1 MLHAAAPSDYTG
13 GQGDFTFKAGET
25 KVSINVSIEDDGLF
39 EGDETFHGDL
49 TFPSAT
55 SARGIQLGSDDE
67 ATATIRD
74 DEPGIT
80 VNFAPTSYTVSEDAA
95 SVMLMLA
102 ASGPSSEAYSV
113 FVNTRDGSATCE
125 FINECHSSFDMPLS
139 SLMLCTCSYGRLH
152 RWEI

>member
-1 MLHAAAPSDYTG
+1 M
-13 GQGDFTFKAGET
+13 
-25 KVSINVSIEDDGLF
+25 SINVSIEDDGLF

-49 TFPSAT
+49 TLPNAT
-55 SARGIQLGSDDE
+55 IARGIQLGSDDE

-80 VNFAPTSYTVSEDAA
+80 VNFAPTSYTVSEDAG
-95 SVMLMLA
+95 SVTLMLV

-125 FINECHSSFDMPLS
+125 LRNECHASFNMS
-139 SLMLCTCSYGRLH
+139 MRA
-152 RWEI
+152 